1 MEDQQEKFDLIRRD
15 MARIF
20 LEMYKNNEEQP
31 IYMKSRVTALLEDL
45 LSYFTSGEKVEQ
57 GRSGRERLQRASD
70 YILQHC
76 REEIT
81 LEDLADHLYLSR
93 AYISRSFPQYFGVS
107 FREYVTQV
115 RLAHAVQEMHS
126 GATLTEI
133 AYHNGFVNE
142 TAMILSLIHI

>member
-1 MEDQQEKFDLIRRD
+1 
-15 MARIF
+15 
-20 LEMYKNNEEQP
+20 MYKNNEEQP

-93 AYISRSFPQYFGVS
+93 AYISRSFPQL
-107 FREYVTQV
+107 FRVY
-115 RLAHAVQEMHS
+115 HS
-126 GATLTEI
+126 GVRDAG
-133 AYHNGFVNE
+133 APGACRNRKC
-142 TAMILSLIHI
+142 TAAQR